1 MASQQP
7 VIQVDQLSKRFR
19 LYEDRRASLKDLVV
33 RGSLGK
39 WKDLWALRDV
49 SFNVPKGQ
57 SLGVIGQNGSG
68 KSTLLKVLTGIIYP
82 DGGSVH
88 VEGRVSALLELGA
101 GFQPEYSGRENIYLY
116 GALLGL
122 SRSEVRKRYD
132 EIVEFSELGDF
143 VEYPVKNYSSGMYMR
158 LGFAVA
164 VHLDPD
170 VLLIDEVLAVGDAAF
185 AQKCFA
191 HLHKMKKAGKTIVL
205 VTHDADSVLR
215 FCERAIWLD
224 HGELLADGPSEYC
237 IQRYTEEAARRASER
252 RHEAPPGSA
261 GNRDRVIDITAVR
274 TLDADGAVTHTAVT
288 GAPLTLEIDY
298 EAHRDVSQVAINV
311 TVLRDDGV
319 RCVDAP
325 SNTPSLF
332 SLPRGTGTARL
343 HFPRFTLGRG
353 AYLMTI
359 AVYDPIDHA
368 MYQFHDRLYPLS
380 VQDPMMWSAV
390 VTMDYDWR
398 VGALRSAPEEVR
410 DAG

>member
-1 MASQQP
+1 MVSGEP
-7 VIQVDQLSKRFR
+7 VIQVDQLSKKFR
-19 LYEDRRASLKDLVV
+19 LYEDKRASLKDLVV

-49 SFNVPKGQ
+49 SFTVPKGQ
-57 SLGVIGQNGSG
+57 SLGIIGQNGSG
-68 KSTLLKVLTGIIYP
+68 KSTLLKLLTGIIYP

-122 SRSEVRKRYD
+122 SRNEVRKRYD

-170 VLLIDEVLAVGDAAF
+170 VLLIDEVLAVGDAGF
-185 AQKCFA
+185 AQKCYA
-191 HLHKMKKAGKTIVL
+191 HLHEMKKAGKTIVL

-252 RHEAPPGSA
+252 RHEVPAGSVPVQE
-261 GNRDRVIDITAVR
+261 RSVDITAVR
-274 TLDADGAVTHTAVT
+274 TLDGDGAVTRTAMT
-288 GAPLTLEIDY
+288 NAPLTIEIDY
-298 EAHRDVSQVAINV
+298 EAYRDIHQVAINV
-311 TVLRDDGV
+311 TILRDDGV

-332 SLPRGTGTARL
+332 TLKRGSGTARL
-343 HFPRFTLGRG
+343 HFPRFGLGRG

-380 VQDPMMWSAV
+380 VQDPMSWPAV
-390 VTMDYDWR
+390 AAIDYDWH
-398 VGALRSAPEEVR
+398 VGGLRSASQEVR
-410 DAG
+410 DVI